1 MRGGQMELKT
11 LLDTPPWEW
20 PRDAAKTFQNLLI
33 DRQADEPDRLIA
45 AKLAGDFT
53 VINDA
58 LADALMAIVR
68 NNDESEELR
77 ARAAISFGP
86 ALEHAYTY
94 EFDDPDD
101 TPISERTFHNIQNL
115 LQKLYLDNSVPKEIR
130 RRILEASVR
139 APEDWH
145 KDAIKSA
152 YISGDQEWMLTAVFS
167 MRWVRG
173 FDEQILEALKNAD
186 PEIHYEAVN
195 AAGDREV
202 GAAWPHIKALV
213 QNSSTPKPLLLAAI
227 GAAADIR
234 PGEAEAILS
243 HLVDSN
249 DEEIAEAVNE
259 TIEMAQVMSGQTDE
273 EEDLSGEWIN

>member
-1 MRGGQMELKT
+1 M
-11 LLDTPPWEW
+11 
-20 PRDAAKTFQNLLI
+20 
-33 DRQADEPDRLIA
+33 
-45 AKLAGDFT
+45 
-53 VINDA
+53 
-58 LADALMAIVR
+58 
-68 NNDESEELR
+68 
-77 ARAAISFGP
+77 
-86 ALEHAYTY
+86 
-94 EFDDPDD
+94 
-101 TPISERTFHNIQNL
+101 
-115 LQKLYLDNSVPKEIR
+115 LQKLYLDNSVPKEVR

-152 YISGDQEWMLTAVFS
+152 YLSGDQEWMLTAVFS

-213 QNSSTPKPLLLAAI
+213 QNSTTPKPLLLAAI

-234 PGEAEAILS
+234 PGEAAAILG

-249 DEEIAEAVNE
+249 DEDIAEAVND
-259 TIEMAQVMSGQTDE
+259 TIEMAQMMSGQTDE

>member
-1 MRGGQMELKT
+1 MELKT